1 MSSSFMFRSGSLY
14 VPPEKEQVVKEP
26 KKKSEKREREVVKEA
41 VAPQEMTTEETNE
54 VTFSKDDYCS
64 LQKSHSPFINE

>member
-1 MSSSFMFRSGSLY
+1 MSSSLIFRSGCLY

-26 KKKSEKREREVVKEA
+26 KKISEKREREVVKEA

-54 VTFSKDDYCS
+54 VTLSMNDYCS
-64 LQKSHSPFINE
+64 LQKSHNRFINE